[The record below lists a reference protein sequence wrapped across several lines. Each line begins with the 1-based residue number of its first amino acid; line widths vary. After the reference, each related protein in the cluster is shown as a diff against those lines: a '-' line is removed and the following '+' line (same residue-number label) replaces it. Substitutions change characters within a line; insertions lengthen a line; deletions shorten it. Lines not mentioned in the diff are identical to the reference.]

1 VAEAV
6 SDEVRSPSPYRGRF
20 LIVAGLV
27 GAVALAAIGAAL
39 AMGLRGGS
47 SDSGPWS
54 SWKPTTDGVQGAQE
68 IADHI
73 SSAYKL
79 TGGRRLVAIKAGE
92 LKIPQLVP
100 VNGQPAVVDAPFSLV
115 QVVRK
120 GTKED
125 IRYLEGNGIMYSMCG
140 LGAQCSIKSGTP
152 SPQRLLVLR
161 REALELGMY
170 TLKYIP
176 DVKSVVVLTPPSKD
190 GQPTGVMV
198 FRRDSLSGLLDRPLT
213 RTFTARP
220 PKPEALK
227 PKDVGQLRA
236 LTQSHVFEYEVQAA
250 PDGSALMVLTQGG

>member
-1 VAEAV
+1 V
-6 SDEVRSPSPYRGRF
+6 SETAPPRGASPYRGRF
-20 LIVAGLV
+20 MIVAGVL
-27 GAVALAAIGAAL
+27 GAVSLAAIGIAL
-39 AMGLRGGS
+39 AIGIGGGKA
-47 SDSGPWS
+47 DSGPWS

-73 SSAYKL
+73 SSTYKL

-100 VNGQPAVVDAPFSLV
+100 VNGQPAVVDAPFNLV

-125 IRYLEGNGIMYSMCG
+125 VRYLDGDGILYSMCG

-170 TLKYIP
+170 TLKYMP
-176 DVKSVVVLTPPSKD
+176 RVKSVVVLTPPSKD

-198 FRRDSLSGLLDRPLT
+198 FRRDNLGPLLDRPLT
-213 RTFTARP
+213 RTLPTRP
-220 PKPEALK
+220 PSRPEALK
-227 PKDVGQLRA
+227 TKDVGQLRA
-236 LTQSHVFEYEVQAA
+236 LTQSHVFDYEVQAA

>member
-6 SDEVRSPSPYRGRF
+6 SEPAPSHTPYRGRF
-20 LIVAGLV
+20 IVVAGV
-27 GAVALAAIGAAL
+27 VAVVALAAIGAAL

-54 SWKPTTDGVQGAQE
+54 TWKPSTDGVQGAQE

-100 VNGQPAVVDAPFSLV
+100 VNGQPAVVDAPFNLV

-125 IRYLEGNGIMYSMCG
+125 VRYLDGAGILYSMCG

-176 DVKSVVVLTPPSKD
+176 GVKSVVVLTPPSKD

-198 FRRDSLSGLLDRPLT
+198 FRRDSLSGLLDRPVA
-213 RTFTARP
+213 RTLPTRP
-220 PKPEALK
+220 PRPETLK
-227 PKDVGQLRA
+227 TKDAGQLRA